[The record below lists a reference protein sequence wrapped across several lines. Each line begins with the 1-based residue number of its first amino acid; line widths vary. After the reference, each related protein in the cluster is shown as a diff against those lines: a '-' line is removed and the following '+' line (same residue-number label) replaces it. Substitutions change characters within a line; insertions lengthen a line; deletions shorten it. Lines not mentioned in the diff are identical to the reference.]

1 MDGSSLAQQSSN
13 QDPNSQQLQHNQQ
26 CHGTSSATSLPTS
39 RVGQV
44 QLASGL
50 PNGQGLRVPGS
61 FIQDPVALPQMQKK
75 PRLDINQEDILQQLL
90 QRRDPLHIQD
100 PSPQL
105 QALVQQQRLRRLM
118 QYLYHQRQRPTDN
131 SIAYWRR
138 FVAEYYSPQAKK
150 RWCFSLYENIGH
162 HSLDLFPQST
172 MVKGSENNNAW
183 DFCPTSDLF
192 VSTTI
197 DLIRTT
203 NRRHGMQV
211 RLQKLTP

>member
-1 MDGSSLAQQSSN
+1 MWFPASHLSFSSYNMSVSCSSVMDGSSLAQQSSN

-105 QALVQQQRLRRLM
+105 QALVQQQRLR
-118 QYLYHQRQRPTDN
+118 
-131 SIAYWRR
+131 
-138 FVAEYYSPQAKK
+138 
-150 RWCFSLYENIGH
+150 
-162 HSLDLFPQST
+162 
-172 MVKGSENNNAW
+172 
-183 DFCPTSDLF
+183 
-192 VSTTI
+192 
-197 DLIRTT
+197 
-203 NRRHGMQV
+203 
-211 RLQKLTP
+211 